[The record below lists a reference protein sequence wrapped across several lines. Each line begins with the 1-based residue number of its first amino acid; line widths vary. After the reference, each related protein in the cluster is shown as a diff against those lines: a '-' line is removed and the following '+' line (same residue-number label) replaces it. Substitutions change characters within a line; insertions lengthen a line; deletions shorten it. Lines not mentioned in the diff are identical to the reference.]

1 MPSWLPFAF
10 VALACPIGMGLM
22 MWFMMRMMRGEHG
35 RSMTTDQAP
44 GSLKERLAKLE
55 EEKKALEQ
63 QIARASKGQVAH
75 PPVLTG
81 DRGRHS
87 SDRGR

>member
-22 MWFMMRMMRGEHG
+22 MWFMMRMMRGEHD
-35 RSMTTDQAP
+35 RSTTTDQAP
-44 GSLKERLAKLE
+44 GSLEERLAKLE
-55 EEKKALEQ
+55 AEKKTLEQ
-63 QIARASKGQVAH
+63 QIARASPGGEVLH
-75 PPVLTG
+75 PSTLTG

-87 SDRGR
+87 PDRG